1 MLEVNYMVNIT
12 KYFNEAE
19 LKGAVDAFVKK
30 YQSGDIDGNADAIG
44 FYKAMCEAYFLSKN
58 NDDDDKKE
66 YAETL
71 DDDIEEYTSLA
82 YAIEIRGGVKVA
94 LLMKTGEFKFG
105 LWDGPYKE
113 VAGYKQ
119 NVYMEMTPGTN
130 AQIMKG
136 NPNTD
141 AQFFSGDL
149 TVKGPLKLAVKPREW
164 IYAFFEF
171 LGIELD

>member
-1 MLEVNYMVNIT
+1 MVNIT
-12 KYFNEAE
+12 KYFEEAE
-19 LKGAVDAFVKK
+19 LKGTCDAFKK
-30 YQSGDIDGNADAIG
+30 KFESGDLDGNADAIL
-44 FYKAMCEAYFLSKN
+44 FYKAMSEAYFLSKN
-58 NDDDDKKE
+58 SDDDDKQE

-82 YAIEIRGGVKVA
+82 YAIEIRGGVKVV
-94 LLMKTGEFKFG
+94 LLMKEGEFKGG
-105 LWDGPYKE
+105 LWDGEYAE
-113 VAGYKQ
+113 VPGYKQ
-119 NVYMEMTPGTN
+119 NVYMEMTPATN
-130 AQIMKG
+130 QQLMKG

-164 IYAFFEF
+164 IYGFFEF

>member
-1 MLEVNYMVNIT
+1 MVKIT
-12 KYFNEAE
+12 KEFTPAE
-19 LKGAVDAFVKK
+19 LKGAVEQFRKK
-30 YQSGDIDGNADAIG
+30 YESGALDGKEDAIL
-44 FYKAMCEAYFLSKN
+44 FYKALAEAYFLSKEN
-58 NDDDDKKE
+58 ADSDKQE

-71 DDDIEEYTSLA
+71 DDDVEEYTSLA
-82 YAIEIRGGVKVA
+82 YAIEVRGGPKIC
-94 LLMKTGEFKFG
+94 LLMKEGEFKFG
-105 LWDGPYKE
+105 TWEGPYAE
-113 VAGYKQ
+113 VPGYKQ

-130 AQIMKG
+130 LQIMKG